1 MKSMWLMIAM
11 ALVLTA
17 SIQTVSAEEPAPM
30 TPVMLSLYN
39 PAQVPAENYDVKGLR
54 IDLLYGKCHNLCG
67 LDAGLVNHAT
77 GKVLGLEAAFL
88 VNYAETSFTGL
99 QVGAVNIGGRV
110 RALQVG
116 AYNGADDM
124 SGVQIGLINHARIMR
139 GVQIGF
145 INVIENN
152 NLPFFP
158 VINLF
163 F

>member
-1 MKSMWLMIAM
+1 MWLVIVV

-17 SIQTVSAEEPAPM
+17 GMQSVFAEEPAPM

-54 IDLLYGKCHNLCG
+54 IDLLYGKCHNLYG
-67 LDAGLVNHAT
+67 LDAGLVNYAT

-88 VNYAETSFTGL
+88 VNYAETGFTGL
-99 QVGAVNIGGRV
+99 QVGTVNIGGRV
-110 RALQVG
+110 KALQIG

-124 SGVQIGLINHARIMR
+124 TGMQIGFINHARIMS

-152 NLPFFP
+152 NYPFMP
-158 VINLF
+158 IINF
-163 F
+163 FF